1 MRYPRD
7 AKQVVKIEDNY
18 NQTFMTGLSSD
29 EILRRGGPLS
39 ASGAILCKRPPS
51 EHVGLVCRM
60 AVGGI
65 DMPGWDGTYI
75 RN

>member
-1 MRYPRD
+1 MRHPRD

-18 NQTFMTGLSSD
+18 NQTFITGLSSD
-29 EILRRGGPLS
+29 EILRRGGPVS
-39 ASGAILCKRPPS
+39 VSGAIFCNRSPS

-65 DMPGWDGTYI
+65 DMPRWDGTYVH
-75 RN
+75 N